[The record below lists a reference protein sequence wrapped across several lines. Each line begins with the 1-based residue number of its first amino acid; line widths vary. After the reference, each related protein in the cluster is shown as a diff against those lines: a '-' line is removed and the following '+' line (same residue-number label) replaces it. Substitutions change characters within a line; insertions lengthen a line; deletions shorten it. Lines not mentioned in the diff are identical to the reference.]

1 MFISQV
7 ITKTKIA
14 SLFRYLLL
22 KYSIE
27 L

>member
-14 SLFRYLLL
+14 SLLRYFLLE
-22 KYSIE
+22 YSVE
-27 L
+27 W